1 MAERIFSEE
10 EVKHIFRHAAKP
22 ETGRVTLS
30 ELFAIGAEVG
40 LSEDEI
46 RAAVADFDRDKAAK
60 AADRQRKADAE
71 AGEGDWAIRL
81 LLLLVFALIGSG
93 FLFAYDELRSPLMLI
108 IGVVLLYL
116 AFRFIFRGGRRR
128 L

>member
-10 EVKHIFRHAAKP
+10 EVKQIFRHAAKP
-22 ETGRVTLS
+22 ETGHVTLS

-46 RAAVADFDRDKAAK
+46 RAAVANFDRDKAEK